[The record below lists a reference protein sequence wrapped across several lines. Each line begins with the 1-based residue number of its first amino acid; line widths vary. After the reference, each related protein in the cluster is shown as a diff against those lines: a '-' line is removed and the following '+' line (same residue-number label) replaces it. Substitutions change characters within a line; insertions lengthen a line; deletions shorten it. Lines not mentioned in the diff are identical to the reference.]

1 MMFLVGLADIGE
13 AALKH
18 GFHGK
23 ETEQHLEMAARNS
36 DDVRRL
42 VDGGRLTKL
51 GGGTFVGVY
60 ELNWADRGKA
70 ALKHDVYNKST
81 EQHWKNEF
89 GAFERLK
96 HDNIL
101 SLSMRG
107 SMPKT

>member
-1 MMFLVGLADIGE
+1 MNAIVTLWIHPVYMMFLVGLADIGE

-51 GGGTFVGVY
+51 GGGTFVGGGTF
-60 ELNWADRGKA
+60 A
-70 ALKHDVYNKST
+70 
-81 EQHWKNEF
+81 
-89 GAFERLK
+89 
-96 HDNIL
+96 
-101 SLSMRG
+101 
-107 SMPKT
+107 